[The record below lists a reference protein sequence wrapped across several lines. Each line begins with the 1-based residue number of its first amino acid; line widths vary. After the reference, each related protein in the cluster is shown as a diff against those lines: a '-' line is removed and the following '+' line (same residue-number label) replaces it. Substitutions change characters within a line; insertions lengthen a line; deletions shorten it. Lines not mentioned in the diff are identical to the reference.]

1 MSPEECR
8 WRFPQ
13 DVSVNAFETWRGRNV
28 GKSVK
33 PLNEDLNCKR
43 AFLNRMVQC
52 GRIAAN
58 PLRMV
63 QKHSTRGHERRKRRA
78 YSGADLV
85 QLATVARLRLL
96 PYLLLLAAHA
106 SLRRLRQTSSGGWVD
121 VQLEAVEPFLVVR
134 AKNAKN
140 RRKQDFL
147 LRRDAVGLLPPIQAS
162 PVASPLASP
171 ETGPACLVVSFADTE
186 GTPSKREKTL

>member
-1 MSPEECR
+1 
-8 WRFPQ
+8 
-13 DVSVNAFETWRGRNV
+13 
-28 GKSVK
+28 
-33 PLNEDLNCKR
+33 
-43 AFLNRMVQC
+43 
-52 GRIAAN
+52 
-58 PLRMV
+58 
-63 QKHSTRGHERRKRRA
+63 
-78 YSGADLV
+78 
-85 QLATVARLRLL
+85 
-96 PYLLLLAAHA
+96 
-106 SLRRLRQTSSGGWVD
+106 